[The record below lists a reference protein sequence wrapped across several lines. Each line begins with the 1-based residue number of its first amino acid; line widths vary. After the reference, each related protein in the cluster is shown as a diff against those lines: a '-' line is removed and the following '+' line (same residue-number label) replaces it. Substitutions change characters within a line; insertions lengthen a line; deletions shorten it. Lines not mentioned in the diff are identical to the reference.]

1 MAIVISGVN
10 NNDDHI
16 DFQGTSNS
24 TTRFVK
30 MYQQPEPFIDITFV
44 NRTTED
50 ETAYAGI
57 TRSGKIYMGGY
68 AGWSLLGNRSTYS
81 THAFVCPIGLD

>member
-1 MAIVISGVN
+1 MGMLPTL
-10 NNDDHI
+10 
-16 DFQGTSNS
+16 F
-24 TTRFVK
+24 
-30 MYQQPEPFIDITFV
+30 
-44 NRTTED
+44 ED
-50 ETAYAGI
+50 EKFYPLKRFGKTIPGYYA